1 MTMEGATILVID
13 DDPDFCEQLTDWFE
27 PLGCHMLEA
36 HSGADGLRLARSQR
50 PDAMVLDIRMPVMDG
65 YEVLKSVRDDES
77 LAAMI
82 VVVFSVT
89 GEVLDKR
96 IRGLRLGADHIL
108 PKSDNFM
115 ELEAVIRRELE
126 RRRPRRPGRDVSRD
140 VPAATLG
147 ALGVLSY
154 DAEEVAVSLDGQRK
168 AVRLTPLEARLMACL
183 WQHRGRLVTRDMIAE
198 EVYDDAALPDA
209 VSDQAMDRVV
219 GRLRHKIEPDAKVP
233 VYIVTV
239 RGHGY
244 RLVPEGQ
251 PPSEVSQT

>member
-1 MTMEGATILVID
+1 MEGATILVID
-13 DDPDFCEQLTDWFE
+13 DDPDFCEQLADWFE
-27 PLGCHMLEA
+27 PLGCRVLEA
-36 HSGADGLRLARSQR
+36 HTGAEGLRLAYSQR
-50 PDAMVLDIRMPVMDG
+50 PDAMILDIRMPGMDG
-65 YEVLKSVRDDES
+65 YEVLKTIRDDET
-77 LAAMI
+77 LEAAV

-89 GEVLDKR
+89 GEALDKR

-108 PKSDNFM
+108 PKTENLI

-126 RRRPRRPGRDVSRD
+126 RRHARRGGHEPSGDTADASNRSL
-140 VPAATLG
+140 PILI
-147 ALGVLSY
+147 Y
-154 DAEEVAVSLDGQRK
+154 DAAEAAVYLDGQRK
-168 AVRLTPLEARLMACL
+168 EVRLTPLEARLMACL
-183 WQHRGRLVTRDMIAE
+183 WQHRGRLVTRDTIADD
-198 EVYDDAALPDA
+198 VYDDAALPDA